1 MYWTALRVSL
11 VRLLDLQNTYV
22 WNNYSTQGRKSCR
35 LTQSVSWGQHPY
47 VESSMGGGVGV
58 MGSNSPTEITL
69 TFIVFIFSS
78 SNTGIKI

>member
-1 MYWTALRVSL
+1 MSGIITPHTDESL
-11 VRLLDLQNTYV
+11 VV
-22 WNNYSTQGRKSCR
+22 I
-35 LTQSVSWGQHPY
+35 LTQSVSWGQHPF

-58 MGSNSPTEITL
+58 MGSNSPTETTL